1 MLILNQWR
9 NNIVNIDN
17 MSKIFVENSVVFVE
31 NDKEKYILGSYKS
44 NMRAVGVLFEI
55 FKATNKYEM
64 PAE

>member
-1 MLILNQWR
+1 MLVLNQWR

-44 NMRAVGVLFEI
+44 NMRAVEVLLEMFRP
-55 FKATNKYEM
+55 TNRYEM